1 MIKVIDYT
9 KNPLTLMGKVAAK
22 CWDSNPS
29 PQIGIDCIES
39 NHGRI
44 LEYPDITVEISDY
57 SARCIRELYTHIIG
71 TSRIQQSTR
80 YVNMNSFD
88 YYVPDSIT
96 NDKQAKATYDKCMV
110 NIMKS
115 YSILRELGIPKEDC
129 ANLLPLG
136 SNTKIVLKINGRA
149 ILHMAELRLCNRA
162 LKEYRELMN
171 ELLNTISNLDD
182 EWTKIISYAKPKCE
196 ILGYCNEKKSCGK
209 YPQKEEN

>member
-88 YYVPDSIT
+88 YYVPYSIT

-209 YPQKEEN
+209 YP

>member
-9 KNPLTLMGKVAAK
+9 KKPLTLMGEVASR
-22 CWDSNPS
+22 CWDSTPS

-71 TSRIQQSTR
+71 TSRTQQSTR

-88 YYVPDSIT
+88 YYIPDSIA
-96 NDKQAKATYDKCMV
+96 NNKQAKEIYDKCMA

-115 YSILRELGIPKEDC
+115 YSMLRELGTPKEDC

-136 SNTKIVLKINGRA
+136 SDTKVVLKINARA

-182 EWTKIISYAKPKCE
+182 EWAKIISYAKPKCE

-209 YPQKEEN
+209 YPQKE